1 MKKKEIFILLFL
13 VLLGFSGCEKDDIC
27 AAETPTTPQLV
38 IEFYDDA
45 STASKAVTKLKI
57 QEIGTNT
64 VLGIFDSAKIKIPF
78 KTDSDDV
85 KYSFTLNSDKPLF
98 INSDN
103 LEFTYLR
110 NSVYISRACGY
121 KTLFTLNNNSPIK
134 TDNVTPND
142 FWIKKIIVTKPNILN
157 EDETHIKIYF

>member
-64 VLGIFDSAKIKIPF
+64 VLGIFDSAKIKIPL
-78 KTDSDDV
+78 KTNSDDV